1 MKKFITGILFGA
13 ITGAGYAL
21 LKTPRS
27 GIENR
32 ERLKNYL
39 DDVTFAAND
48 LTGSIA
54 QAQNAVTDLAQQG
67 LSSAKVAR
75 DEITLAINDFN
86 QSAVPQISEIQ
97 KQVAKLQNDLSA
109 ADIRANEKNTDF

>member
-13 ITGAGYAL
+13 VAGAGYAL
-21 LKTPRS
+21 LKTPHS
-27 GIENR
+27 GTENR
-32 ERLKNYL
+32 ERLKNYI
-39 DDVTFAAND
+39 DDVTYATND

-67 LSSAKVAR
+67 LSSAKIAR
-75 DEITLAINDFN
+75 DEITLALNDFN
-86 QSAVPQISEIQ
+86 QSTAPQISAIQ

-109 ADIRANEKNTDF
+109 VDIRSNDENAEN

>member
-13 ITGAGYAL
+13 VAGAGYAL
-21 LKTPRS
+21 LKTPHS
-27 GIENR
+27 GTENR
-32 ERLKNYL
+32 QRLKNYL
-39 DDVTFAAND
+39 DDVTYATND

-67 LSSAKVAR
+67 ISSAKIAR

-86 QSAVPQISEIQ
+86 QSAAPQISEIQ
-97 KQVAKLQNDLSA
+97 KQVAKLQSDLSA
-109 ADIRANEKNTDF
+109 TDLRSNAENTDF

>member
-13 ITGAGYAL
+13 IAGAGYAL
-21 LKTPRS
+21 LKTPHS
-27 GIENR
+27 GTENR
-32 ERLKNYL
+32 ERLKKYL

>member
-13 ITGAGYAL
+13 IAGAGYAL
-21 LKTPRS
+21 LKTPHS
-27 GIENR
+27 GTENR

-39 DDVTFAAND
+39 DDVIFAAND

>member
-13 ITGAGYAL
+13 LAGASYTL
-21 LKTPRS
+21 LKTPHS
-27 GIENR
+27 GTENR

-39 DDVTFAAND
+39 DDVTYATND

-67 LSSAKVAR
+67 LSSAKIAR
-75 DEITLAINDFN
+75 DEITLAVNDFN

-97 KQVAKLQNDLSA
+97 KKVAQLQTDLSA
-109 ADIRANEKNTDF
+109 ADIRSNEEKINE

>member
-13 ITGAGYAL
+13 VAGAGYAL
-21 LKTPRS
+21 LKTPHS
-27 GIENR
+27 GTENR
-32 ERLKNYL
+32 ERLKNYF
-39 DDVTFAAND
+39 DDVTYAAND

-67 LSSAKVAR
+67 LSSAKIAR
-75 DEITLAINDFN
+75 DEITLALNDFN
-86 QSAVPQISEIQ
+86 QSTAPQISEIQ

-109 ADIRANEKNTDF
+109 ADIRSNDEHTND